1 MHYIDKDFSPIQN
14 ETGGCLFAST
24 VAERSYATHNNF
36 EIFIVVVVVVV
47 VVVVTSSY
55 FTAAQTCFAMEAIQ
69 GLHPGHASEA
79 VWLGLCDCTIVRFV
93 IITWSIHLSSSVIST
108 FNTVTMS

>member
-36 EIFIVVVVVVV
+36 EIFTVVVVVVV
-47 VVVVTSSY
+47 VVVVLLLFRKGDTGNN
-55 FTAAQTCFAMEAIQ
+55 TC
-69 GLHPGHASEA
+69 S
-79 VWLGLCDCTIVRFV
+79 
-93 IITWSIHLSSSVIST
+93 
-108 FNTVTMS
+108 